1 MLSKTNKE
9 NKVLIIIPALNPEKE
24 FIVYVKKLIKNGFS
38 DILIINDGSEEEC
51 NNIFETLKKEKHCT
65 VMTHDKNEGKGKAI
79 KDGLKYFLQLKNIDE
94 FSGVITVDCDG
105 QHLIKDIKN
114 IAQSMNNNQNEL
126 ILGVR
131 DFSKDNVPSKSSFG
145 NKLTSKVLKFL
156 YGKKISD
163 TQTGLRGI
171 PTKLVEQLINL
182 PGNRYEYETNM
193 LIDCILKK
201 IDILEIPIETVYI
214 DNNSNTHFRPVVD
227 SISIYFRIFNS
238 FLKYSAVSIVSFI
251 IDIGLFK
258 VFFNVLEGFINNSL
272 ILISTILARIISSF
286 INFILNKKF
295 SFNSN
300 KKLKSTVLKYY
311 ALCVIQMIA
320 SGILVSLFYNLLGVS
335 EVIIKILVDTILF
348 FINYRVQRLW
358 IFNE

>member
-1 MLSKTNKE
+1 MNK
-9 NKVLIIIPALNPEKE
+9 KVLIIIAALSPKEK
-24 FIVYVKKLIKNGFS
+24 FMKYVNALIKNSFK
-38 DILIINDGSEEEC
+38 DILIVNDGSTKEHDK
-51 NNIFETLKKEKHCT
+51 IFEKLKLMKECT
-65 VMTHDKNEGKGKAI
+65 VITHDKNEGKGKAI
-79 KDGLKYFLQLKNIDE
+79 KDGLKYFLQLNNIEE

-114 IAQSMNNNQNEL
+114 IAQNMNNNQNEL

-145 NKLTSKVLKFL
+145 NKLTTKVLKVL

-193 LIDCILKK
+193 LIECILKK
-201 IDILEIPIETVYI
+201 INIIEIPIETVYI
-214 DNNSNTHFRPVVD
+214 DNNSNTHFKPVLD
-227 SISIYFRIFNS
+227 SISIYLRILNS
-238 FLKYSAVSIVSFI
+238 FLKYSAVSIISFI
-251 IDIGLFK
+251 IDIVLFK
-258 VFFNVLEGFINNSL
+258 VFFNLLKGVINNSA
-272 ILISTILARIISSF
+272 IAVSTILARIISSL
-286 INFILNKKF
+286 INFILNKKI
-295 SFNSN
+295 SFKSN
-300 KKLKSTVLKYY
+300 KKISNTIIKYY
-311 ALCVIQMIA
+311 ALCIIQMLI
-320 SGILVSLFYNLLGVS
+320 SGILVSIIYNLLGVS